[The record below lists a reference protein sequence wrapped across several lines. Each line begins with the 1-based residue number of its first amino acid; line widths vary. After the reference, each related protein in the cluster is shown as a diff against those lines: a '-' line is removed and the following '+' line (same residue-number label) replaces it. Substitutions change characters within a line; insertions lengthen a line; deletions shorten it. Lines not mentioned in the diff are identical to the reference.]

1 MPGVMDPCTEK
12 ITVKTI
18 LCPHQDSYEC
28 TDLFFTILYSS
39 LIIFLQRV
47 QKPVIG
53 VQSPSKDIGVYRA
66 VYL

>member
-1 MPGVMDPCTEK
+1 MPGVMDACTEK

-28 TDLFFTILYSS
+28 IDLFFTILYLS
-39 LIIFLQRV
+39 LIIFFQRV

-53 VQSPSKDIGVYRA
+53 VQRPSKYIRVYRT